1 MVFNFAAHI
10 RKGII
15 AAKGAPNTLTIDRIR
30 IKAVDIM
37 RKPATDRLRAGNR
50 TKKLLA
56 KAVAIMA
63 ITARKLPKIMDQP
76 YMKDALCPN
85 ASSM

>member
-1 MVFNFAAHI
+1 M
-10 RKGII
+10 
-15 AAKGAPNTLTIDRIR
+15 TIDRIR

-50 TKKLLA
+50 TEKLLA